1 MPVLPA
7 LFPATAKR
15 GLWNIYQLYAEHFP
29 AKWVRFAVRK
39 CSRLIICAY
48 SDRKT
53 GLTFAEYALVGR
65 KRGTILEAENHP
77 AVSRNEATVTSAL
90 PKASTILAS
99 LGQAA
104 FVWDIATDAMAWS
117 DHAGSVFADIP
128 LPRLASGAEF
138 SRLIEPVRSIRSD
151 ALGHSPPVRGGDGAP
166 YRIEYGVRA
175 STSAPV
181 LWIEESGCWFAG
193 ADGRPARAQGIVR
206 INNERHA
213 RDQQL
218 MKLSRHD
225 PLTGELN
232 RTHLVASLAEA
243 IEEAARFRTSCAF
256 MLIGIDHLARINDA
270 FGFDVADAVISE
282 VAGRIRARLRG
293 GDVLGRFSGNKFGL
307 ILKNCT
313 VDDMN
318 IAAER
323 FLAGIRDDVVPTKS
337 GPVAVT
343 ASIGAVS
350 VPRYARNADEAINRA
365 HETLDMAKR
374 RRAGSFSLWRPNVE
388 RDAQRRVNIRVTDEI
403 VTALNERRIV
413 MAFEP
418 VVEAR
423 SRDAAFYECLIRMEQ
438 DDGQVLL
445 APDIVPVAEK
455 LGLIRLVDHR
465 VLELVV
471 AELAASPDVQLSLN
485 ISPDTTMDPDWWAS
499 IESLMRAHPGVA
511 ERLIVEITET
521 VAIQDIDDV
530 RGFVTRLK
538 NFGSRIAIDDFGAGY
553 TSFRNLRKLGVDIVK
568 IDGAFVQNIARSAD
582 DRAFVQT
589 LIDLARRLQ
598 IKTVAEWVQDD
609 ESAVMLREWGCDYI
623 QGRLIGLA
631 SSERPWQTPTGAVLP
646 AAG

>member
-1 MPVLPA
+1 M
-7 LFPATAKR
+7 
-15 GLWNIYQLYAEHFP
+15 
-29 AKWVRFAVRK
+29 
-39 CSRLIICAY
+39 
-48 SDRKT
+48 
-53 GLTFAEYALVGR
+53 
-65 KRGTILEAENHP
+65 
-77 AVSRNEATVTSAL
+77 SRNEATVTLA
-90 PKASTILAS
+90 PPQASTILAS

-104 FVWDIATDAMAWS
+104 FVWDIASDAMAWS
-117 DHAGSVFADIP
+117 DHAASVFADIP
-128 LPRLASGAEF
+128 AEALGSGAEF
-138 SRLIEPVRSIRSD
+138 SRLIEPVRSIRTD
-151 ALGHSPPVRGGDGAP
+151 ALTPSPLARGSDGAP

-175 STSAPV
+175 ATSAPV
-181 LWIEESGCWFAG
+181 LWIEESGTWFADASG
-193 ADGRPARAQGIVR
+193 KPARVQGIVR
-206 INNERHA
+206 LNNERHA
-213 RDQQL
+213 RDEQL
-218 MKLSRHD
+218 VKLSRHD

-232 RTHLVASLAEA
+232 RTHLIAQLAET
-243 IEEAARFRTSCAF
+243 IEEVTRFRATCAF

-270 FGFDVADAVISE
+270 FGFDVADAVIAE
-282 VAGRIRARLRG
+282 VGKRIRARLRA

-318 IAAER
+318 VAAER
-323 FLAGIRDDVVPTKS
+323 FLVGIRDEVVPTRS
-337 GPVAVT
+337 GPVSIT
-343 ASIGAVS
+343 ASIGAVGI
-350 VPRYARNADEAINRA
+350 PRHARNAEEAINRA
-365 HETLDMAKR
+365 QETLDSAKR

-403 VTALNERRIV
+403 VTALNDRRIV

-418 VVEAR
+418 VVEAS
-423 SRDAAFYECLIRMEQ
+423 SREPAFYECLVRMEQ
-438 DDGQVLL
+438 GDGQMLL
-445 APDIVPVAEK
+445 APDIVPVAER

-471 AELAASPDVQLSLN
+471 AELAASPTVRLSLN
-485 ISPDTTMDPDWWAS
+485 ISPDTTMDPDWSSS

-521 VAIQDIDDV
+521 VAIQDIDDI
-530 RGFVTRLK
+530 RGFITRLK

-609 ESAVMLREWGCDYI
+609 ESAAMLRDWGCDYI

-631 SSERPWQTPTGAVLP
+631 SPQRPWDTGPDAVLP

>member
-1 MPVLPA
+1 LNENLP
-7 LFPATAKR
+7 PA
-15 GLWNIYQLYAEHFP
+15 
-29 AKWVRFAVRK
+29 
-39 CSRLIICAY
+39 
-48 SDRKT
+48 
-53 GLTFAEYALVGR
+53 
-65 KRGTILEAENHP
+65 
-77 AVSRNEATVTSAL
+77 SA
-90 PKASTILAS
+90 ILAS

-104 FVWDIATDAMAWS
+104 FVWDIATDSLIWS
-117 DHAGSVFADIP
+117 EHVAAVFPDIP
-128 LPRLASGAEF
+128 LEQLASGAEF
-138 SRLIEPVRSIRSD
+138 SNLIEPQRSVRSD
-151 ALGHSPPVRGGDGAP
+151 VLGVSPAAHSADGAP

-175 STSAPV
+175 NTSAAV
-181 LWIEESGCWFAG
+181 QWIEETGCWFAG
-193 ADGRPARAQGIVR
+193 SDGRPVRVQGIVR
-206 INNERHA
+206 VNNERHA
-213 RDQQL
+213 RDEQL
-218 MKLSRHD
+218 VKLSRHD

-232 RTHLVASLAEA
+232 RTHLVASLAEI
-243 IEEAARFRTSCAF
+243 IEEAVRFRNQCAF

-307 ILKNCT
+307 VLKNCT

-323 FLAGIRDDVVPTKS
+323 FLAVIRDEVVPTKS
-337 GPVAVT
+337 GPVSVT

-350 VPRYARNADEAINRA
+350 VPRYARSADEAINRA
-365 HETLDMAKR
+365 QETLDASKS

-403 VTALNERRIV
+403 VTALNDRRIA

-418 VVEAR
+418 VVDAR
-423 SRDAAFYECLIRMEQ
+423 ARGAAFYECLIRMEQ
-438 DDGQVLL
+438 HDGQILL

-471 AELAASPDVQLSLN
+471 AELAASPAVQLSLN
-485 ISPDTTMDPDWWAS
+485 ISPDTTMDPDWWTS
-499 IESLMRAHPGVA
+499 IESLMRAHPGVG

-521 VAIQDIDDV
+521 VAIQDVDDV

-598 IKTVAEWVQDD
+598 IKTVAEWVQD
-609 ESAVMLREWGCDYI
+609 EEAAVMLRDWGCDYI

-631 SSERPWQTPTGAVLP
+631 SSERPWQRPAGTVLP

>member
-1 MPVLPA
+1 
-7 LFPATAKR
+7 
-15 GLWNIYQLYAEHFP
+15 
-29 AKWVRFAVRK
+29 
-39 CSRLIICAY
+39 
-48 SDRKT
+48 
-53 GLTFAEYALVGR
+53 
-65 KRGTILEAENHP
+65 
-77 AVSRNEATVTSAL
+77 VTSAL
-90 PKASTILAS
+90 PEASSILAS

-104 FVWDIATDAMAWS
+104 FAWDIATDAMVWS
-117 DHAGSVFADIP
+117 ENAAAVLSDIP
-128 LPRLASGAEF
+128 PASLASGSEF
-138 SRLIEPVRSIRSD
+138 AKLIEPDGSIRSG
-151 ALGHSPPVRGGDGAP
+151 ALGDSSPVHASPAHGGDGVP
-166 YRIEYGVRA
+166 YRIEYGVR
-175 STSAPV
+175 TSMSEPV
-181 LWIEESGCWFAG
+181 LWIEETGRWFAG
-193 ADGRPARAQGIVR
+193 ADGRPARAHGIVR
-206 INNERHA
+206 VNNERRA
-213 RDQQL
+213 REEQL
-218 MKLSRHD
+218 LKLSRHD

-232 RTHLVASLAEA
+232 RAHLVAALAEA
-243 IEEAARFRTSCAF
+243 IEEAVRFRSSCAF
-256 MLIGIDHLARINDA
+256 MLIGIDHLARVNDA
-270 FGFDVADAVISE
+270 FGFDVADEAISE
-282 VAGRIRARLRG
+282 VARRIRARLRG

-318 IAAER
+318 VAAER
-323 FLAGIRDDVVPTKS
+323 FLAGIRDEVVPSKS
-337 GPVAVT
+337 GPVSVT

-350 VPRYARNADEAINRA
+350 VPRYARGTDEAINRA

-374 RRAGSFSLWRPNVE
+374 RRAGSFAIWRPNVE

-413 MAFEP
+413 TAFEP
-418 VVEAR
+418 VVEAH
-423 SRDAAFYECLIRMEQ
+423 SRKPAFYECLIRMEQ
-438 DDGQVLL
+438 DDGRVLL

-471 AELAASPDVQLSLN
+471 AELAASPDVKLSLN

-598 IKTVAEWVQDD
+598 IRTVAEWVQD
-609 ESAVMLREWGCDYI
+609 EHSALMLRDWGCDYI

-631 SSERPWQTPTGAVLP
+631 SSQRPWGTKAGAVP
-646 AAG
+646 AVS

>member
-1 MPVLPA
+1 LNPVLP
-7 LFPATAKR
+7 PA
-15 GLWNIYQLYAEHFP
+15 
-29 AKWVRFAVRK
+29 
-39 CSRLIICAY
+39 
-48 SDRKT
+48 
-53 GLTFAEYALVGR
+53 
-65 KRGTILEAENHP
+65 
-77 AVSRNEATVTSAL
+77 SA
-90 PKASTILAS
+90 ILAS

-104 FVWDIATDAMAWS
+104 FVWDIATDSLVWS
-117 DHAGSVFADIP
+117 EHVAAVFPDIP
-128 LPRLASGAEF
+128 LERLATATEF
-138 SRLIEPVRSIRSD
+138 SNLIEPQRSVRSD
-151 ALGHSPPVRGGDGAP
+151 ALGVSPAAQSAEGAP

-175 STSAPV
+175 NTSAAV
-181 LWIEESGCWFAG
+181 QWIEETGCWFAG
-193 ADGRPARAQGIVR
+193 ADGRPVRVQGIVR
-206 INNERHA
+206 VNNELHA
-213 RDQQL
+213 RDEQL
-218 MKLSRHD
+218 VKLSRHD

-232 RTHLVASLAEA
+232 RTHLVASLAEI
-243 IEEAARFRTSCAF
+243 IEEAVRFRNQCAF

-307 ILKNCT
+307 VLKNCT

-323 FLAGIRDDVVPTKS
+323 FLAAIRDEVVPTKS
-337 GPVAVT
+337 GPVSVT

-350 VPRYARNADEAINRA
+350 VPRYARSADEAINRA
-365 HETLDMAKR
+365 QETLDASKS

-403 VTALNERRIV
+403 VTALNERRIA

-418 VVEAR
+418 VVDAR
-423 SRDAAFYECLIRMEQ
+423 ARDAAFYECLIRMEQ
-438 DDGQVLL
+438 HDGQILL

-471 AELAASPDVQLSLN
+471 AELAASPAVELSLN
-485 ISPDTTMDPDWWAS
+485 ISPETTMDPDWWTS
-499 IESLMRAHPGVA
+499 IESLMRAHPGVG

-521 VAIQDIDDV
+521 VAIQDVDDV

-568 IDGAFVQNIARSAD
+568 IDGAFVQNVARSAD

-598 IKTVAEWVQDD
+598 IKTVAEWVQD
-609 ESAVMLREWGCDYI
+609 EEAAVMLRDWGCDYI

-631 SSERPWQTPTGAVLP
+631 SSQRPWQRPAAPALP

>member
-1 MPVLPA
+1 LTPVVPPL
-7 LFPATAKR
+7 
-15 GLWNIYQLYAEHFP
+15 
-29 AKWVRFAVRK
+29 
-39 CSRLIICAY
+39 
-48 SDRKT
+48 
-53 GLTFAEYALVGR
+53 
-65 KRGTILEAENHP
+65 
-77 AVSRNEATVTSAL
+77 
-90 PKASTILAS
+90 STILAS

-104 FVWDIATDAMAWS
+104 FIWDVATDKIVWS
-117 DHAGSVFADIP
+117 DHVACVFPDVPIE
-128 LPRLASGAEF
+128 RLASGAEL
-138 SRLIEPVRSIRSD
+138 SNLIEPVRSIRTD
-151 ALGHSPPVRGGDGAP
+151 ALDHSSPAHGEEGAP

-175 STSAPV
+175 DTSVPV
-181 LWIEESGCWFAG
+181 QWIEETGCWFAG
-193 ADGRPARAQGIVR
+193 ADGRPARVQGVVR

-213 RDQQL
+213 RDEQL
-218 MKLSRHD
+218 LKLSRND

-232 RTHLVASLAEA
+232 RTHLIASLAEV
-243 IEEAARFRTSCAF
+243 IEEAVRFRTSCVF
-256 MLIGIDHLARINDA
+256 MLIGIDHLSRVNDA

-282 VAGRIRARLRG
+282 VASRIRARLRV
-293 GDVLGRFSGNKFGL
+293 GDLLGRFSGNKFGL
-307 ILKNCT
+307 VLKNCT

-318 IAAER
+318 VAAER
-323 FLAGIRDDVVPTKS
+323 FLAGIRNEVVPTES
-337 GPVAVT
+337 GPVSIT

-350 VPRYARNADEAINRA
+350 VPRNARNADEAINRA
-365 HETLDMAKR
+365 HETLDMSKR
-374 RRAGSFSLWRPNVE
+374 RRAGSFSLWRPNVK
-388 RDAQRRVNIRVTDEI
+388 RDAQRLVNIRVTDEI

-413 MAFEP
+413 IAFEP

-423 SRDAAFYECLIRMEQ
+423 SRHASFYECLVRMERP
-438 DDGQVLL
+438 DGQVLL

-471 AELAASPDVQLSLN
+471 TELAASPSVQLSLN
-485 ISPDTTMDPDWWAS
+485 ISPETTMDPDWWAS

-568 IDGAFVQNIARSAD
+568 IDGAFVQNLARSAD

-589 LIDLARRLQ
+589 LVDLARRLD
-598 IKTVAEWVQDD
+598 IKTVAEWVQDE
-609 ESAVMLREWGCDYI
+609 ESASLLRDWGCDYI

-631 SSERPWQTPTGAVLP
+631 SSDRPWGTPAASVLP
-646 AAG
+646 AAS

>member
-1 MPVLPA
+1 L
-7 LFPATAKR
+7 T
-15 GLWNIYQLYAEHFP
+15 
-29 AKWVRFAVRK
+29 
-39 CSRLIICAY
+39 
-48 SDRKT
+48 SD
-53 GLTFAEYALVGR
+53 A
-65 KRGTILEAENHP
+65 P
-77 AVSRNEATVTSAL
+77 Q
-90 PKASTILAS
+90 ASTILAC

-104 FVWDIATDAMAWS
+104 FVWELASDEIAWTD
-117 DHAGSVFADIP
+117 HLGSVFPDIP
-128 LPRLASGAEF
+128 LAALSTGSEF
-138 SRLIEPVRSIRSD
+138 AKLIEPLRSIRSD
-151 ALGHSPPVRGGDGAP
+151 ALANSSAADRGDGVP

-175 STSAPV
+175 STSHPV
-181 LWIEESGCWFAG
+181 LWIEETGCWFAG
-193 ADGRPARAQGIVR
+193 ANGKPARAQGIVR
-206 INNERHA
+206 IDNERHA
-213 RDQQL
+213 REEQL
-218 MKLSRHD
+218 LKLSRHD

-232 RTHLVASLAEA
+232 RTHLIASLAES
-243 IEEAARFRTSCAF
+243 IEEAMRFRSSSAF

-270 FGFDVADAVISE
+270 FGFDVADQVISD
-282 VAGRIRARLRG
+282 VAKRIRARLRG

-307 ILKNCT
+307 VLKNCT

-318 IAAER
+318 VAAER

-337 GPVAVT
+337 GPVSVT

-374 RRAGSFSLWRPNVE
+374 RRAGSFSTWRPNVE

-418 VVEAR
+418 VVDAR
-423 SRDAAFYECLIRMEQ
+423 SRDAAFHECLVRMQQ
-438 DDGQVLL
+438 DDGQFLL

-471 AELAASPDVQLSLN
+471 AELAAAPSVQLSLN

-538 NFGSRIAIDDFGAGY
+538 NFGSKIAIDDFGAGY

-589 LIDLARRLQ
+589 LIDLARRLG
-598 IKTVAEWVQDD
+598 IKTVAEWVQDE
-609 ESAVMLREWGCDYI
+609 ESALMLRDWGCDYI

-631 SSERPWQTPTGAVLP
+631 SSHRPWGAEVAAAALP

>member
-1 MPVLPA
+1 M
-7 LFPATAKR
+7 
-15 GLWNIYQLYAEHFP
+15 
-29 AKWVRFAVRK
+29 
-39 CSRLIICAY
+39 
-48 SDRKT
+48 
-53 GLTFAEYALVGR
+53 
-65 KRGTILEAENHP
+65 
-77 AVSRNEATVTSAL
+77 TSAL
-90 PKASTILAS
+90 PQASTILAS

-104 FVWDIATDAMAWS
+104 FVWDIASDAMAWS
-117 DHAGSVFADIP
+117 DHAASVFTDIP
-128 LPRLASGAEF
+128 ATSLTSGAEL
-138 SRLIEPVRSIRSD
+138 SKLIEPVRSIRSD
-151 ALGHSPPVRGGDGAP
+151 ALGHSLAAGKGAGVP

-193 ADGRPARAQGIVR
+193 ADGKPARAEGIVR
-206 INNERHA
+206 IDNERHA
-213 RDQQL
+213 RDEQL

-232 RTHLVASLAEA
+232 RTRLVAALAEA
-243 IEEAARFRTSCAF
+243 IEEATRFRSSFAF

-270 FGFDVADAVISE
+270 FGFDVADAVISD
-282 VAGRIRARLRG
+282 VAKRIRARLRG
-293 GDVLGRFSGNKFGL
+293 GDVFGRFSGNKFGL
-307 ILKNCT
+307 LLKNCT
-313 VDDMN
+313 VEDMN
-318 IAAER
+318 TAAER

-337 GPVAVT
+337 GPVSVT

-350 VPRYARNADEAINRA
+350 VPRYARSADEAINRA
-365 HETLDMAKR
+365 QETLDSAKR

-418 VVEAR
+418 VVEAG
-423 SRDAAFYECLIRMEQ
+423 SRQSAFYECLVRMEQ

-485 ISPDTTMDPDWWAS
+485 ISPDTTMDPDWSAS

-521 VAIQDIDDV
+521 VAIRDIDDV

-538 NFGSRIAIDDFGAGY
+538 NFGSQIAIDDFGAGY

-589 LIDLARRLQ
+589 LIDLARRL
-598 IKTVAEWVQDD
+598 
-609 ESAVMLREWGCDYI
+609 
-623 QGRLIGLA
+623 
-631 SSERPWQTPTGAVLP
+631 
-646 AAG
+646 

>member
-1 MPVLPA
+1 MPFLYGSFQA
-7 LFPATAKR
+7 ACECGFQI
-15 GLWNIYQLYAEHFP
+15 IYELCAEHFP
-29 AKWVRFAVRK
+29 A
-39 CSRLIICAY
+39 
-48 SDRKT
+48 
-53 GLTFAEYALVGR
+53 FAEYALVR
-65 KRGTILEAENHP
+65 CKRGTILAVENHP
-77 AVSRNEATVTSAL
+77 ALSRNEAILAPAL
-90 PKASTILAS
+90 PQASTILAS

-104 FVWDIATDAMAWS
+104 FVWNIATDAITWS
-117 DHAGSVFADIP
+117 DRLDAVFPDIP
-128 LPRLASGAEF
+128 PESLASGAEF
-138 SRLIEPVRSIRSD
+138 SKLIEPVGSVRVD
-151 ALGHSPPVRGGDGAP
+151 ALGHAPPARGGECAP
-166 YRIEYGVRA
+166 YRIEYGVRT

-193 ADGRPARAQGIVR
+193 ADGKPARVQGIVR

-213 RDQQL
+213 RDEQL
-218 MKLSRHD
+218 LKLSRHD

-232 RTHLVASLAEA
+232 RTHLIGSLAEA
-243 IEEAARFRTSCAF
+243 IEETARFRSSSAF

-270 FGFDVADAVISE
+270 FGFDVADAVIFE
-282 VAGRIRARLRG
+282 VAMRIRARLRG

-318 IAAER
+318 VAAER
-323 FLAGIRDDVVPTKS
+323 FLAGIRDEVVPTKS
-337 GPVAVT
+337 GPVSVT

-350 VPRYARNADEAINRA
+350 LPRYARSADEAINRA

-374 RRAGSFSLWRPNVE
+374 RRTGSFSLWRPNVE

-418 VVEAR
+418 VVEAQ
-423 SRDAAFYECLIRMEQ
+423 SRQAAFYECLVRMEQ
-438 DDGQVLL
+438 ADGQVLL
-445 APDIVPVAEK
+445 APDIVPVAER

-471 AELAASPDVQLSLN
+471 AELAASPNVQLSLN

-499 IESLMRAHPGVA
+499 IESLMHAHPGVA
-511 ERLIVEITET
+511 ERLIIEITET
-521 VAIQDIDDV
+521 VAIQDVDDV

-609 ESAVMLREWGCDYI
+609 ESADMLRDWGCDFI

-631 SSERPWQTPTGAVLP
+631 SSERPWNTQGDKALP

>member
-1 MPVLPA
+1 ML
-7 LFPATAKR
+7 
-15 GLWNIYQLYAEHFP
+15 
-29 AKWVRFAVRK
+29 
-39 CSRLIICAY
+39 
-48 SDRKT
+48 
-53 GLTFAEYALVGR
+53 
-65 KRGTILEAENHP
+65 
-77 AVSRNEATVTSAL
+77 
-90 PKASTILAS
+90 
-99 LGQAA
+99 
-104 FVWDIATDAMAWS
+104 
-117 DHAGSVFADIP
+117 
-128 LPRLASGAEF
+128 
-138 SRLIEPVRSIRSD
+138 
-151 ALGHSPPVRGGDGAP
+151 
-166 YRIEYGVRA
+166 
-175 STSAPV
+175 
-181 LWIEESGCWFAG
+181 
-193 ADGRPARAQGIVR
+193 
-206 INNERHA
+206 
-213 RDQQL
+213 
-218 MKLSRHD
+218 KLSRHD

-232 RTHLVASLAEA
+232 RTNLIASLAET
-243 IEEAARFRTSCAF
+243 IEESARFRTSCAF
-256 MLIGIDHLARINDA
+256 MLIGIDHLSRINDA

-282 VAGRIRARLRG
+282 LAIRLRSRLRG

-318 IAAER
+318 VAAER
-323 FLAGIRDDVVPTKS
+323 FLAGIRDEVVPTKS
-337 GPVAVT
+337 GPVSVT

-350 VPRYARNADEAINRA
+350 VPRYARDASEAINRA

-374 RRAGSFSLWRPNVE
+374 RRAGSFSVWRPNVE

-418 VVEAR
+418 VVEAK
-423 SRDAAFYECLIRMEQ
+423 SRDTAFYECLIRMEQ

-445 APDIVPVAEK
+445 APDIVPVAER

-471 AELAASPDVQLSLN
+471 AELAASPNVQLSLN

-499 IESLMRAHPGVA
+499 IESLMHAHPGVA

-521 VAIQDIDDV
+521 VAIQDIDDL

-582 DRAFVQT
+582 DRAFVHT

-598 IKTVAEWVQDD
+598 IKTVAEWVQD
-609 ESAVMLREWGCDYI
+609 EEAATMLRDWGCDYI

-631 SSERPWQTPTGAVLP
+631 ASQRPWDAPAETVLP
-646 AAG
+646 AAS

>member
-1 MPVLPA
+1 
-7 LFPATAKR
+7 
-15 GLWNIYQLYAEHFP
+15 
-29 AKWVRFAVRK
+29 
-39 CSRLIICAY
+39 
-48 SDRKT
+48 
-53 GLTFAEYALVGR
+53 
-65 KRGTILEAENHP
+65 
-77 AVSRNEATVTSAL
+77 VTSVL

-104 FVWDIATDAMAWS
+104 FVWDIATDSITWS
-117 DHAGSVFADIP
+117 DHAGAVFSGIP
-128 LPRLASGAEF
+128 TASLAKGSEF
-138 SRLIEPVRSIRSD
+138 SRLIEPVRTIRSD
-151 ALGHSPPVRGGDGAP
+151 ALANSPSAHGAEGAP
-166 YRIEYGVRA
+166 YRIEYGVR
-175 STSAPV
+175 TSSSEPV
-181 LWIEESGCWFAG
+181 LWIEETGCWFAG
-193 ADGRPARAQGIVR
+193 PDGRPVRAQGIVR

-213 RDQQL
+213 REEQL
-218 MKLSRHD
+218 LKLSRHD

-232 RTHLVASLAEA
+232 RTHLIASLAEA
-243 IEEAARFRTSCAF
+243 IEQSTRFRTSCAF

-282 VAGRIRARLRG
+282 VATRIRSRLRG

-318 IAAER
+318 VAAER
-323 FLAGIRDDVVPTKS
+323 FLAGIRDEVVPTQS
-337 GPVAVT
+337 GPVSVT

-350 VPRYARNADEAINRA
+350 VPRYARSANEAINRA

-374 RRAGSFSLWRPNVE
+374 RRAGSFSVWRPNVE

-413 MAFEP
+413 TAFEP
-418 VVEAR
+418 VVEAG
-423 SRDAAFYECLIRMEQ
+423 SRDTAFYECLIRMEQ

-471 AELAASPDVQLSLN
+471 AELAVSPNVQLSLN
-485 ISPDTTMDPDWWAS
+485 ISPETTMDPDWWSS

-521 VAIQDIDDV
+521 VAIQDIDDL

-568 IDGAFVQNIARSAD
+568 IDGAFVQNVARSAD

-598 IKTVAEWVQDD
+598 IKTVAEWVQD
-609 ESAVMLREWGCDYI
+609 EEAAIMLRDWGCDYI

-631 SSERPWQTPTGAVLP
+631 SSARPWGAP
-646 AAG
+646 AAEVFPAAS

>member
-1 MPVLPA
+1 M
-7 LFPATAKR
+7 
-15 GLWNIYQLYAEHFP
+15 
-29 AKWVRFAVRK
+29 
-39 CSRLIICAY
+39 
-48 SDRKT
+48 
-53 GLTFAEYALVGR
+53 
-65 KRGTILEAENHP
+65 
-77 AVSRNEATVTSAL
+77 TSA
-90 PKASTILAS
+90 PPQASTILAS

-104 FVWDIATDAMAWS
+104 FVWDIATDAIAWS
-117 DHAGSVFADIP
+117 DNAASVFSDIP
-128 LPRLASGAEF
+128 IASLASGAEF
-138 SRLIEPVRSIRSD
+138 SRLIEPARSIRSD
-151 ALGHSPPVRGGDGAP
+151 ALGHSPPARGDDGGVA
-166 YRIEYGVRA
+166 YRIEYGVRI
-175 STSAPV
+175 STSEPV
-181 LWIEESGCWFAG
+181 LWVEETGCWFAG
-193 ADGRPARAQGIVR
+193 PDGRPARAQGIVR
-206 INNERHA
+206 IDNERHV

-218 MKLSRHD
+218 LELSRND

-232 RTHLVASLAEA
+232 RTHLIAALAEA

-282 VAGRIRARLRG
+282 VAARIRPRLRG

-318 IAAER
+318 VAAER
-323 FLAGIRDDVVPTKS
+323 FLAGIRDQVVPTQS
-337 GPVAVT
+337 GPVSVT

-350 VPRYARNADEAINRA
+350 MPRYARSANEAINRA

-423 SRDAAFYECLIRMEQ
+423 SRHVAFHECLIRMEQ

-471 AELAASPDVQLSLN
+471 AELAASPDVRLSLN
-485 ISPDTTMDPDWWAS
+485 ISPDTTMDPDWWSS
-499 IESLMRAHPGVA
+499 IESLMRAHPGAA

-521 VAIQDIDDV
+521 VAIQDIDDL

-589 LIDLARRLQ
+589 LIDLARRLE
-598 IKTVAEWVQDD
+598 IKTVAEWVQDE
-609 ESAVMLREWGCDYI
+609 ESALMLRDWGCDYI

-631 SSERPWQTPTGAVLP
+631 SSQRRWDARAEPALP

>member
-1 MPVLPA
+1 LNESLP
-7 LFPATAKR
+7 PA
-15 GLWNIYQLYAEHFP
+15 
-29 AKWVRFAVRK
+29 
-39 CSRLIICAY
+39 
-48 SDRKT
+48 
-53 GLTFAEYALVGR
+53 
-65 KRGTILEAENHP
+65 
-77 AVSRNEATVTSAL
+77 SA
-90 PKASTILAS
+90 ILAS

-104 FVWDIATDAMAWS
+104 FVWDIATDSLVWS
-117 DHAGSVFADIP
+117 EHVAAVFPDIP
-128 LPRLASGAEF
+128 LERLASGAEF
-138 SRLIEPVRSIRSD
+138 SNLIEPQRSVRSD
-151 ALGHSPPVRGGDGAP
+151 ALGVSPAAQSAEGAP

-175 STSAPV
+175 NTSAPV
-181 LWIEESGCWFAG
+181 QWIEETGCWFAG
-193 ADGRPARAQGIVR
+193 ADGKPVRVQGIVR
-206 INNERHA
+206 VNNEHHA
-213 RDQQL
+213 RDEQL
-218 MKLSRHD
+218 VKLSRND

-232 RTHLVASLAEA
+232 RTHLVATLAEI
-243 IEEAARFRTSCAF
+243 IEEAVRFRNQCAF

-307 ILKNCT
+307 VLKNCT

-323 FLAGIRDDVVPTKS
+323 FLVAIREEVVPTKS
-337 GPVAVT
+337 GPVSVT

-350 VPRYARNADEAINRA
+350 VPRYARSAEEAINRA
-365 HETLDMAKR
+365 QETLDASKS

-403 VTALNERRIV
+403 VTALNERRIA

-418 VVEAR
+418 VVDAR
-423 SRDAAFYECLIRMEQ
+423 ARDAAFYECLIRMEQ
-438 DDGQVLL
+438 HDGQILL

-471 AELAASPDVQLSLN
+471 AELAASPSVQLSLN
-485 ISPDTTMDPDWWAS
+485 ISPETTMDPDWWTS
-499 IESLMRAHPGVA
+499 IESLMRAHPGVG

-521 VAIQDIDDV
+521 VAIQDVDDV

-568 IDGAFVQNIARSAD
+568 IDGAFVQNVARSAD

-598 IKTVAEWVQDD
+598 IKTVAEWVQD
-609 ESAVMLREWGCDYI
+609 EEAAVMLGDWGCDYI

-631 SSERPWQTPTGAVLP
+631 SSNRPWNAPAGTVLP

>member
-1 MPVLPA
+1 
-7 LFPATAKR
+7 
-15 GLWNIYQLYAEHFP
+15 
-29 AKWVRFAVRK
+29 
-39 CSRLIICAY
+39 
-48 SDRKT
+48 
-53 GLTFAEYALVGR
+53 
-65 KRGTILEAENHP
+65 
-77 AVSRNEATVTSAL
+77 VSRNEAILKPAI
-90 PKASTILAS
+90 PPASTILAS

-104 FVWDIATDAMAWS
+104 FVWDIATDELAWS
-117 DHAGSVFADIP
+117 DHLASVFTDIP
-128 LPRLASGAEF
+128 IEALASGAAF
-138 SRLIEPVRSIRSD
+138 SNLIEPVRSIRTD
-151 ALGHSPPVRGGDGAP
+151 ALGHSSLAHGAEGAL

-175 STSAPV
+175 NTSAPV

-193 ADGRPARAQGIVR
+193 ADGKPARVQGIVR
-206 INNERHA
+206 IDNERHA
-213 RDQQL
+213 REEQL
-218 MKLSRHD
+218 VKLSRHD

-232 RTHLVASLAEA
+232 RTHLIASLAEA
-243 IEEAARFRTSCAF
+243 IEEATRFRSSCAF

-270 FGFDVADAVISE
+270 FGFDVADVVISE
-282 VAGRIRARLRG
+282 VAARIRVRLRG

-318 IAAER
+318 VAAER
-323 FLAGIRDDVVPTKS
+323 FLAGIRGEVVPTQS
-337 GPVAVT
+337 GPVSIT

-350 VPRYARNADEAINRA
+350 VPRYARSADEAINRA

-374 RRAGSFSLWRPNVE
+374 RRAGSFSMWRPNVE

-403 VTALNERRIV
+403 VTALNDRRIV

-418 VVEAR
+418 VVDAR
-423 SRDAAFYECLIRMEQ
+423 SRNASFYECLVRMEQ
-438 DDGQVLL
+438 NDGQVLL

-455 LGLIRLVDHR
+455 LGLIHMVDHR

-471 AELAASPDVQLSLN
+471 AELARSPKVRLSLN
-485 ISPDTTMDPDWWAS
+485 ISPDTTMDPDWSAS

-521 VAIQDIDDV
+521 VAIQDIDDI

-538 NFGSRIAIDDFGAGY
+538 SFGSQIAIDDFGAGY

-568 IDGAFVQNIARSAD
+568 IDGAFVQNIVRSAD

-589 LIDLARRLQ
+589 LIDLARRLE
-598 IKTVAEWVQDD
+598 IKTVAEWVQDE
-609 ESAVMLREWGCDYI
+609 ESAVMLRDWGCDFI

-631 SSERPWQTPTGAVLP
+631 SSDRPWDSPSDTVLP
-646 AAG
+646 AAS

>member
-1 MPVLPA
+1 M
-7 LFPATAKR
+7 
-15 GLWNIYQLYAEHFP
+15 
-29 AKWVRFAVRK
+29 
-39 CSRLIICAY
+39 
-48 SDRKT
+48 
-53 GLTFAEYALVGR
+53 
-65 KRGTILEAENHP
+65 
-77 AVSRNEATVTSAL
+77 TSAL
-90 PKASTILAS
+90 PQASTILAS

-104 FVWDIATDAMAWS
+104 FVWDIATDAITWS
-117 DHAGSVFADIP
+117 DHAATVFADIP
-128 LPRLASGAEF
+128 RAALASGAAF
-138 SRLIEPVRSIRSD
+138 SKLIEPVSSVRSD
-151 ALGHSPPVRGGDGAP
+151 ALGHSPSARGGTGTL

-181 LWIEESGCWFAG
+181 LWIEESGAWFADAAG
-193 ADGRPARAQGIVR
+193 KPIRVQGIVR
-206 INNERHA
+206 VDNERHA
-213 RDQQL
+213 REEQL
-218 MKLSRHD
+218 LRLSRHD

-232 RTHLVASLAEA
+232 RTHLIAALAETM
-243 IEEAARFRTSCAF
+243 EEAARFRSSFAF
-256 MLIGIDHLARINDA
+256 MLIGIDRLARINDA
-270 FGFDVADAVISE
+270 FGFDVADAVLSE
-282 VAGRIRARLRG
+282 VAARIRTRLRS

-313 VDDMN
+313 VDDIN
-318 IAAER
+318 VAAER
-323 FLAGIRDDVVPTKS
+323 FLAGIRDEVVPTKS

-350 VPRYARNADEAINRA
+350 VPRYARSADEAINRA
-365 HETLDMAKR
+365 QETLEMAKR
-374 RRAGSFSLWRPNVE
+374 RRAGSFLLWRPNVE

-418 VVEAR
+418 VVEAG
-423 SRDAAFYECLIRMEQ
+423 SRDAAFYECLVRMEQ
-438 DDGQVLL
+438 ADGQVLL

-471 AELAASPDVQLSLN
+471 AELASAPKVQLSLN

-589 LIDLARRLQ
+589 LIDLARRLG
-598 IKTVAEWVQDD
+598 IKTVAEWVQD
-609 ESAVMLREWGCDYI
+609 EAAARLLRDWGCDYI

-631 SSERPWQTPTGAVLP
+631 SSQRPWGTPAGAALP
-646 AAG
+646 AAS

>member
-1 MPVLPA
+1 M
-7 LFPATAKR
+7 
-15 GLWNIYQLYAEHFP
+15 
-29 AKWVRFAVRK
+29 
-39 CSRLIICAY
+39 
-48 SDRKT
+48 
-53 GLTFAEYALVGR
+53 
-65 KRGTILEAENHP
+65 
-77 AVSRNEATVTSAL
+77 TSAL

-104 FVWDIATDAMAWS
+104 FVWDLATDAIVWS
-117 DHAGSVFADIP
+117 EQANAVFSDIP
-128 LPRLASGAEF
+128 AASLASGAEF
-138 SRLIEPVRSIRSD
+138 SRLIEPQRSIRTE
-151 ALGHSPPVRGGDGAP
+151 ALSHSAPAKRGEGAP
-166 YRIEYGVRA
+166 YRIEYGVRT
-175 STSAPV
+175 STSEPV
-181 LWIEESGCWFAG
+181 LWIEETGCWFAG
-193 ADGRPARAQGIVR
+193 PDGKPAQAQGIVR

-213 RDQQL
+213 RDEQL
-218 MKLSRHD
+218 LRLSRHD

-232 RTHLVASLAEA
+232 RTHLIAALAEA
-243 IEEAARFRTSCAF
+243 IEEATRFRTSCAF

-282 VAGRIRARLRG
+282 VARRIRLRLRG

-307 ILKNCT
+307 VLKNCT

-318 IAAER
+318 VAAER
-323 FLAGIRDDVVPTKS
+323 FLAGIRDEVVPTSS
-337 GPVAVT
+337 GPVSVT

-350 VPRYARNADEAINRA
+350 VPRYARNANEAINRA
-365 HETLDMAKR
+365 HETLDGAKH
-374 RRAGSFSLWRPNVE
+374 RRAGSFALWRPNVE
-388 RDAQRRVNIRVTDEI
+388 RDAQRKVNIRVTDEI

-418 VVEAR
+418 VVEAG
-423 SRDAAFYECLIRMEQ
+423 SRVTSFYECLIRMEQ
-438 DDGQVLL
+438 DDGRMLL

-471 AELAASPDVQLSLN
+471 AELAASPNVQLSLN
-485 ISPDTTMDPDWWAS
+485 ISPETTMDPDWWGS
-499 IESLMRAHPGVA
+499 IESLMHAHPGVA

-521 VAIQDIDDV
+521 VAIQDIDDL

-589 LIDLARRLQ
+589 LIDLARRLD
-598 IKTVAEWVQDD
+598 IKTVAEWVQDE
-609 ESAVMLREWGCDYI
+609 ESGLMLRDWGCDYI

-631 SSERPWQTPTGAVLP
+631 SSERPWGAVADAVLP

>member
-1 MPVLPA
+1 MTPVLP
-7 LFPATAKR
+7 P
-15 GLWNIYQLYAEHFP
+15 
-29 AKWVRFAVRK
+29 
-39 CSRLIICAY
+39 
-48 SDRKT
+48 
-53 GLTFAEYALVGR
+53 
-65 KRGTILEAENHP
+65 
-77 AVSRNEATVTSAL
+77 
-90 PKASTILAS
+90 ASTILAS
-99 LGQAA
+99 LGQAT
-104 FVWDIATDAMAWS
+104 FLWDVATDEIVWS
-117 DHAGSVFADIP
+117 DHVASVFPEVPAAA
-128 LPRLASGAEF
+128 LTSGAGF
-138 SRLIEPVRSIRSD
+138 SNLIEPLRSVRSD
-151 ALGHSPPVRGGDGAP
+151 ALFQSPPAHGAEGAP

-175 STSAPV
+175 NTSSAV
-181 LWIEESGCWFAG
+181 QWIEETGCWFAG
-193 ADGRPARAQGIVR
+193 ADGRPARVQGIVR
-206 INNERHA
+206 ANNERHA
-213 RDQQL
+213 RDEQL
-218 MKLSRHD
+218 LKLSRND

-232 RTHLVASLAEA
+232 RTNLAAALAEA
-243 IEEAARFRTSCAF
+243 IEEAHRFRTSCAF

-282 VAGRIRARLRG
+282 VAARIRTSLRG

-313 VDDMN
+313 VDDTN

-323 FLAGIRDDVVPTKS
+323 FLASIRDEVVPTKS
-337 GPVAVT
+337 GPVSVT
-343 ASIGAVS
+343 ASIGAVG
-350 VPRYARNADEAINRA
+350 VPRHARSADEAINRA
-365 HETLDMAKR
+365 QEALDMSKR

-403 VTALNERRIV
+403 VTALNERRIA

-423 SRDAAFYECLIRMEQ
+423 SRSASFYECLVRMERH
-438 DDGQVLL
+438 DGQVLL

-471 AELAASPDVQLSLN
+471 AELATSPNVRLSLN

-521 VAIQDIDDV
+521 VAIQDIDEV

-582 DRAFVQT
+582 DRVFLQT
-589 LIDLARRLQ
+589 LIDLARRLG
-598 IKTVAEWVQDD
+598 IETVAEWVQDE
-609 ESAVMLREWGCDYI
+609 ESASMLRDWGCDYI

-631 SSERPWQTPTGAVLP
+631 SSKRPWGAAEVMLP
-646 AAG
+646 AAS